1 MSGCS
6 TETASNVR
14 RKIDGM
20 HIPTAILLER
30 GQHECRRCSGRCTG
44 FDDDVRLRGPHGCV
58 QGLSIELTHRGAYA
72 VESAGP
78 VPTFVQTR
86 KCTRL
91 FDESLD
97 LFDLDS
103 EQFRQP
109 VLLLVPDQIFREVL
123 FSGLSGFPKD
133 IWLDAMT

>member
-1 MSGCS
+1 M
-6 TETASNVR
+6 
-14 RKIDGM
+14 
-20 HIPTAILLER
+20 
-30 GQHECRRCSGRCTG
+30 
-44 FDDDVRLRGPHGCV
+44 
-58 QGLSIELTHRGAYA
+58 
-72 VESAGP
+72 
-78 VPTFVQTR
+78 PTFVQTR

-123 FSGLSGFPKD
+123 FSMVSFERGKFHRHTEMGHASANGKLQSLKKD
-133 IWLDAMT
+133 QFRSRH